1 MKTGESIT
9 KDALGTYKEYNPG
22 TAGGY
27 QVTKANDAESYDYN
41 QIVKTISGGD
51 SQTGEGT
58 VVHESKKKLVTTW
71 GGTAGL
77 LGTTGT
83 NCCNNCGPHPNFPN
97 SRGGSTQCATNGTN
111 GYNQIHVSGF
121 EQPSKD
127 ATREEGL
134 YVDLDRFEYY
144 VGCHGQAGQI
154 NASMLPTAG
163 ARNMKFQ
170 VGRGGADNEDGGD
183 TFFSWVTAE
192 GGKGAYKG
200 CYTKTT
206 DINKAE
212 VASNGQR
219 YNSMGISGVS
229 NGGGAGD
236 VKIYDKTGPFDG
248 PMRDYRYSRLED
260 EEPKGRWEVLP
271 AGKGDNGMII
281 VSW

>member
-170 VGRGGADNEDGGD
+170 VGRGGGDNEDGGD

-200 CYTKTT
+200 CYSKTT
-206 DINKAE
+206 DVDKAD

-219 YNSMGISGVS
+219 YNSMGIEGVS
-229 NGGGAGD
+229 NGGKAGD
-236 VKIYDKTGPFDG
+236 VEIHNRKGPFNL
-248 PMRDYRYSRLED
+248 PERYYQYSRIED
-260 EEPKGRWEVLP
+260 EDPRGRWTVLP
-271 AGKGDNGMII
+271 AGRGDNGMII